1 MGVLKTNNNHM
12 KKNLLLFCVLML
24 LISCS
29 NDIDY
34 SATYVSSNF
43 ETGSMQ
49 LYTKNGEITNKATI
63 NDFLARHEGKYFKA
77 SSITN
82 SFLPGAI
89 TLKFLSATDA
99 EFKYGGAT
107 MAGNLFTIIKKENL
121 MYVEEKEATDNGQ
134 RYYGFPHTVETLQ
147 EAMLTNKTQYNDT
160 LLVENTHDVYY
171 INTKRCYYITQAGA
185 VLKMP
190 FMSYYYHEP
199 YAESS
204 GSIINNSFNS
214 NCISFMNT
222 NDTLAVQQLQLILKK
237 K

>member
-1 MGVLKTNNNHM
+1 M
-12 KKNLLLFCVLML
+12 KKNLLLFCSLVL

-82 SFLPGAI
+82 SFLPGSV

-99 EFKYGGAT
+99 EFKYGSAT
-107 MAGNLFTIIKKENL
+107 MTANLFSVIKKEHL

-134 RYYGFPHTVETLQ
+134 RYYGFPHTVETVQ
-147 EAMLTNKTQYNDT
+147 KAMLSHKTLYNDT
-160 LLVENTHDVYY
+160 LLVENTNDVYY
-171 INTKRCYYITQAGA
+171 IKTKRCYYMTEVGS

-199 YAESS
+199 YAESA
-204 GSIINNSFNS
+204 GSVINNSFNRS
-214 NCISFMNT
+214 CISLMNA
-222 NDTLAVQQLQLILKK
+222 NDTLAVQQLQLVLKK